1 MRIAVSSAGNTL
13 DSLVDPRFGRR
24 AYFIIA
30 DVEGS
35 EIKNVKAIKNPA
47 ISSRGGAGIQAAQLI
62 ASNKVEVLIT
72 GNIGPNA
79 VEILSSRGIKIA
91 AIMPGISVREAIE
104 KYLKGELGEVQGPTT
119 GFGGFGAGRGRM
131 GFGRRFQ

>member
-104 KYLKGELGEVQGPTT
+104 KYLKGDLE
-119 GFGGFGAGRGRM
+119 
-131 GFGRRFQ
+131 